1 MTNALALL
9 KERIG
14 VQVSEL
20 ESHMALIQNSIVKG
34 QQSIDMLTDY
44 IRQYSEKLVNAE
56 HGLQCQDEA
65 ANAMITGVELRAHNQ
80 FAARL
85 MTALAAQV
93 KQNDQNRQYL
103 ARASENLKVLKTR
116 QKTLEQVLDKR
127 LQAREEQAMRLAQK
141 DLDELATL
149 RHAHRLQGK
158 HTPGGLA

>member
-1 MTNALALL
+1 MANALALL

-44 IRQYSEKLVNAE
+44 IRQYSEKLVSAE
-56 HGLQCQDEA
+56 HILQSADPA
-65 ANAMITGVELRAHNQ
+65 TSAMITGVELRAHNQ

-116 QKTLEQVLDKR
+116 QKTLEQVLEKR
-127 LQAREEQAMRLAQK
+127 MQAREEQAMRLAQK

-149 RHAHRLQGK
+149 RHAHRVQNKQL
-158 HTPGGLA
+158 PGGLA